1 MRHSLITSIFVL
13 ALCWLMSPIAM
24 GQNPS
29 ASDSLFATQQ
39 RQIDELSKAVKAIQ
53 TQTSQNTKAI
63 NDVKSLQESNSKSID
78 ELDASLSENKSE
90 VSRLSEAL
98 GGRIDET
105 QQKVESSSNSLH
117 KNIKK
122 TSTFGGIIALL
133 LIIILIL
140 VYYFLRRK
148 ISQSDSTIDTIHKAQ
163 QTLQEES
170 IKLDEK
176 LVELLDRQIEQKL
189 PDNNNA
195 PDHSL
200 ALKIADEIIRIE
212 TNLSRMDSSV
222 RGHKQLS
229 ASVRRIKDNFAA
241 NGYELIDMLGKPYN
255 DGMKVIAN
263 FVPDDT
269 LKEGEQIITGI
280 IKPQINFNGEM
291 IQAAQITVSQN
302 I

>member
-1 MRHSLITSIFVL
+1 MKQSITTSVLVFAFCLLIGPM
-13 ALCWLMSPIAM
+13 AL
-24 GQNPS
+24 GQNLN
-29 ASDSLFATQQ
+29 ASDSLFAAQQ
-39 RQIDELSKAVKAIQ
+39 RQIDNLSKVVTEIQ
-53 TQTSQNTKAI
+53 SQTSKNTKAI
-63 NDVKSLQESNSKSID
+63 NDVKSLQEFNSKSID
-78 ELDASLSENKSE
+78 ELGASLSDSKAELSH
-90 VSRLSEAL
+90 LSEAL

-105 QQKVESSSNSLH
+105 QQKVESSSTSLH
-117 KNIKK
+117 KNIKN
-122 TSTFGGIIALL
+122 TSIFGIIIALL
-133 LIIILIL
+133 LILVL
-140 VYYFLRRK
+140 FFVYYFLRRK
-148 ISQSDSTIDTIHKAQ
+148 ISQSASTIDTIHKAQ

-176 LVELLDRQIEQKL
+176 LVGLLDRKLEKKL
-189 PDNNNA
+189 PETNSA

>member
-1 MRHSLITSIFVL
+1 
-13 ALCWLMSPIAM
+13 M

-29 ASDSLFATQQ
+29 ATDSLFVAQQ
-39 RQIDELSKAVKAIQ
+39 SQIDELSKVVTAIQ

-63 NDVKSLQESNSKSID
+63 NDVKSLEESNSKSID
-78 ELDASLSENKSE
+78 ELGASLTESKSE
-90 VSRLSEAL
+90 ITRLNEVL

-105 QQKVESSSNSLH
+105 QQKVESSSTSLN

-133 LIIILIL
+133 LIIVLSL
-140 VYYFLRRK
+140 TYYFLRRK

-176 LVELLDRQIEQKL
+176 LVGLLDRQLEQKL
-189 PDNNNA
+189 PDINNA